1 MEVNAE
7 QKRRMEANR
16 AAALARRN
24 AAKQKAQPGVLA
36 DPSNPSKHSLPNPL
50 QLNMNGVKLF
60 EVASGKPLEVLLE
73 ICQPTQFA
81 MMLKGTLGDQF
92 HHQAFFETVLS
103 VSILPRHCS
112 YSVR

>member
-103 VSILPRHCS
+103 VSILPRH
-112 YSVR
+112 SVR